1 MKNAISKWSAEG
13 KDAKVEFGKVLD
25 EIANC
30 PDIASATT
38 KAIEVFGKKAGP
50 DLADAIQGG
59 RFEYSDFLNLLEN
72 SNGTVET
79 TYNNITDAND
89 DAKIAMNNVYKKLKE
104 ANMDA
109 KIVLQVH
116 DELIVEAKIE
126 DKEEAKNI
134 LKECMENAY
143 TLNIPLK
150 VDMEEANSWYEA
162 K

>member
-89 DAKIAMNNVYKKLKE
+89 DAKIAMNNVKLAASELGSTIMTGASPIIKDLTEKVKE
-104 ANMDA
+104 
-109 KIVLQVH
+109 VTQWF
-116 DELIVEAKIE
+116 
-126 DKEEAKNI
+126 
-134 LKECMENAY
+134 
-143 TLNIPLK
+143 T
-150 VDMEEANSWYEA
+150 
-162 K
+162 